1 MINLKLSLPLN
12 HKNLSDKDQE
22 QDLIEKE
29 ESLVSKTFHEHF
41 KTTLKE
47 EKPIKIQEKFKNK
60 NFPATEKK

>member
-29 ESLVSKTFHEHF
+29 ESLVSKTFHEYF

-47 EKPIKIQEKFKNK
+47 EKLINIQEKFKNK
-60 NFPATEKK
+60 IFPATEKK